1 MDGWFKGQSD
11 RERTET
17 GRAPQAIG
25 PTAGKNKHG
34 SVRCRVEIETRAI
47 VCALLDLA
55 SSGMAKRGCT
65 RCRRE
70 ELANRGWA
78 ARFRALS
85 MQSPVNLVQVAQR
98 AKVATSTVSRT
109 INQTGKISA
118 ATQEHVR
125 QVMREMGY
133 KPNRVARRLRA
144 SGGKCHLIGLIIPNI
159 QNPFFADLARGVE
172 DVAYKNNFAV
182 LLCNY
187 DEDFKKQQFYLDVM
201 QAESV
206 DGMILSPLRESDKAI
221 MRIVANG
228 FSVVCVDRSLVGA
241 TVDKVGVD
249 NHRGAYAAVSHLLE
263 KGHRRIGIISGPID
277 SSTGRER
284 LAGYRAALAQAG
296 VAAEPALIM
305 HGDYREESGRRLAD
319 ALLSRRSPPSALF
332 VANNQMLIGAIET
345 IAAKSLRIP
354 NDIAVVGFDDL
365 PLAAVFTPPLTIVRQ
380 PAYEVGRSAAELL
393 LKRIEEP
400 QRDTVSIQLLPE
412 LVIRKST

>member
-1 MDGWFKGQSD
+1 
-11 RERTET
+11 
-17 GRAPQAIG
+17 
-25 PTAGKNKHG
+25 
-34 SVRCRVEIETRAI
+34 
-47 VCALLDLA
+47 
-55 SSGMAKRGCT
+55 
-65 RCRRE
+65 
-70 ELANRGWA
+70 
-78 ARFRALS
+78 

-125 QVMREMGY
+125 KVMREMGY
-133 KPNRVARRLRA
+133 KPNRVARRLRT
-144 SGGKCHLIGLIIPNI
+144 SEGKCHLIGLIIPNI

-221 MRIVANG
+221 ARIVADG
-228 FSVVCVDRSLVGA
+228 FSVVCVDRSITGTA
-241 TVDKVGVD
+241 VDKVVVD
-249 NHRGAYAAVSHLLE
+249 NQRGALAAMSHLLE
-263 KGHRRIGIISGPID
+263 KGHRKIGIISGPID

-284 LAGYRAALAQAG
+284 LAGCKAALAQAG
-296 VAAEPALIM
+296 VSLEPALIM
-305 HGDYREESGRRLAD
+305 HGDYREESGRRLAE
-319 ALLSRRSPPSALF
+319 ALLSRRSPPTALF

-345 IAAKSLRIP
+345 IAAQSLRIP
-354 NDIAVVGFDDL
+354 KDIAVVGFDDL

-400 QRDTVSIQLLPE
+400 QRATVSIQLLPE
-412 LVIRKST
+412 LIVRKSS